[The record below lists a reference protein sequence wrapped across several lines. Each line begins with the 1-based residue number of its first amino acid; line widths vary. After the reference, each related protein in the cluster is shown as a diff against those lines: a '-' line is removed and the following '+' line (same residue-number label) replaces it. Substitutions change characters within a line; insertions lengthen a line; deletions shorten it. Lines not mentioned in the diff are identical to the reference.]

1 MADQFVNFYTLLGID
16 QSATDDQIKAAVK
29 DKRALWYSK
38 QNNPDQDRKREAEDQ
53 MKRIRNAEKALLNP
67 ETRAEHDKQI
77 AAYVPPAPQ
86 PQPSGA
92 AADQRDWL
100 AEAAKYLRDNQPEA
114 AAYAAREA
122 TQLNG
127 ANPEAWVLRGRA
139 SLLLNQA
146 DSAVFECGEAVRLQP
161 ASAEYHGDLGSAYQ
175 FKRDYDRAIGSY
187 RTAQQLAPND
197 RRFPLSIGSLYV
209 LEDKPKEAIKVLE
222 PLHASQPD
230 DQVAN
235 YWLAYALGDESFY
248 SWTPAGS
255 DGSRLIT
262 TREQVTSTKQNI
274 ERALGLSFDDGEL
287 RAELN
292 RFLGEANK
300 AERSSFRFPGRK
312 VARSGGAG
320 GCLMLVVYVVAI
332 GILFGLLS
340 SYPAV
345 GIVLLLLAL
354 FGFYKLAVRPRWK
367 RNADDLRSLNAAT
380 GGRGINA

>member
-1 MADQFVNFYTLLGID
+1 MDASFVNFYALLGID
-16 QSATDDQIKAAVK
+16 QSAADDQIKTAVK
-29 DKRALWYSK
+29 AKRALWYPK
-38 QNNPDQDRKREAEDQ
+38 QTNPDRDKEREAQDQ
-53 MKRIRNAEKALLNP
+53 MKRIRDAEKALLNP
-67 ETRAEHDKQI
+67 ELRAAHDKAI
-77 AAYVPPAPQ
+77 AAYVPPAPE
-86 PQPSGA
+86 PQPTGP
-92 AADQRDWL
+92 ADQRDWL

-175 FKRDYDRAIGSY
+175 VKRNYDRAIDCY
-187 RTAQQLAPND
+187 RTAQQLAPSD
-197 RRFPLSIGSLYV
+197 RRYPLSIGSLYV

-222 PLHASQPD
+222 PLHTSQPD
-230 DQVAN
+230 DQAAN
-235 YWLAYALGDESFY
+235 YWLAYALGDDSFY
-248 SWTPAGS
+248 SWTPVGS

-262 TREQVTSTKQNI
+262 THEQVTTTKRNT
-274 ERALGLSFDDGEL
+274 ERALALTFDDAEL

-300 AERSSFRFPGRK
+300 AERSAFRFPGRK
-312 VARSGGAG
+312 VAQSGGAG
-320 GCLMLVVYVVAI
+320 GCLMLVVYVIAL
-332 GILFGLLS
+332 GILFGVLS
-340 SYPAV
+340 SYPIV
-345 GIVLLLLAL
+345 GIVLIPLAIY
-354 FGFYKLAVRPRWK
+354 GFYKLAVKPRWK
-367 RNADDLRSLNAAT
+367 RNADDLRAVNAAT